1 MEYVGIRT
9 MAKNQVILN
18 VGTQRRFYSYDTLI
32 CIFDYATAKIT
43 LSAHE
48 SSFTRTTVKWLNKFL
63 TPYELTYKDI
73 KNTAERRYF

>member
-32 CIFDYATAKIT
+32 CIFDYATGKFI
-43 LSAHE
+43 LSGQE
-48 SSFTRTTVKWLNKFL
+48 SFFTRTTVKWLNRFL
-63 TPYELTYKDI
+63 VPYGVKYSDI
-73 KNTAERRYF
+73 KNTAERKFF